1 MKVAYQQFYTTI
13 GAEDVFKG
21 MVDGATQL
29 ITTLNNLPKTFDK
42 IPLGALAMVADVI
55 TLFKTMGDSIITHI
69 ADVWQSVIPNGAN
82 SAIAAAG

>member
-29 ITTLNNLPKTFDK
+29 ITTLNNLPKTFGK

-55 TLFKTMGDSIITHI
+55 TLFKAMGDSIITHI
-69 ADVWQSVIPNGAN
+69 ADIWKNVIPNGTNADV
-82 SAIAAAG
+82 SAAG